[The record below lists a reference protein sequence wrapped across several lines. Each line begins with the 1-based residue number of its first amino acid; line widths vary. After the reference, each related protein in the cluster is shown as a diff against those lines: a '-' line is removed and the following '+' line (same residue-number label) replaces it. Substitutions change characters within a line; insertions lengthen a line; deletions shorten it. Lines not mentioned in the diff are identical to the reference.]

1 VKTDEMQFLAC
12 RARVHVSGAQT
23 DGAFALLEM
32 TAPAGDQPP
41 LHVHRDDDEAFYVLT
56 GEVTLWIGEETHVLR
71 PGESVLA
78 PKAVPHTYRAGGD
91 GVRMLVTSVGAG
103 FEAFVRAVSEPAPE
117 PERLGAL
124 AAEYAI
130 EILGPP
136 GMLPSD
142 LAAARV

>member
-1 VKTDEMQFLAC
+1 MTDDLQFLAC
-12 RARVHVSGAQT
+12 RARVHVSGAET

-71 PGESVLA
+71 PGRSVLA
-78 PKAVPHTYRAGGD
+78 PKGVPHTYRAGDG
-91 GVRMLVTSVGAG
+91 GVRMLVASVPAS
-103 FEAFVRAVSEPAPE
+103 FEAFVRAVGELVPDPE
-117 PERLGAL
+117 QLGAL
-124 AAEYAI
+124 ASEHAI

-136 GMLPSD
+136 GMLPSE
-142 LAAARV
+142 LAAARA